1 MAFTR
6 FHDDPARI
14 EKNLLE
20 RTYEGKY
27 QLNTPGN
34 GEAYIEDIHIRL
46 QGWGANL
53 RTNPFEINESLRR
66 NKTIVKY
73 DQPFVSV
80 KSDIKEQKDRQF
92 GVDETRTTLPAW
104 TFRDKSQL
112 RTDYLFMDPQSNL
125 WFKFDNNCPTRTLEK
140 DHYASK
146 YYDSK

>member
-34 GEAYIEDIHIRL
+34 GEVYVDDLHIRL
-46 QGWGANL
+46 QGWGSNI

-66 NKTIVKY
+66 NKKLVYY
-73 DQPFVSV
+73 DQPFTKTSSDAISSKE
-80 KSDIKEQKDRQF
+80 KSF
-92 GVDETRTTLPAW
+92 GVDETRASLPAW

-112 RTDYLFMDPQSNL
+112 RTEYLFRDPQSHVWL
-125 WFKFDNNCPTRTLEK
+125 KFDNNCPTRMLEK
-140 DHYASK
+140 DHYTSS
-146 YYDSK
+146 YY